1 MGQVEYNQGRGGD
14 IMAGHDHHGHDH
26 HHHHT
31 TNQRALFLAFL
42 LIATFMVVEVVG
54 GLWTNS
60 LALLSDAG
68 HMLGD
73 AAALGL
79 SFLAV
84 RFGARRATPDR
95 TFGYRRFEILAAFVN
110 GLTLLV
116 ISIYI
121 MIEAYKRLFSPPEI
135 MSGGMLVIAIVGLV
149 VNVLAAWILMR
160 GERDNLNVRSALL
173 HVFGDLLG
181 SVGAITAALLIL
193 LFGWTLADSIAS
205 LFVAVLILI
214 SGYRVTRDAVH
225 ILMEGAPHEVDVVA
239 MQNELLRVDGVNE
252 IHDLHVWSITSNEY
266 AVTCHVLID
275 ETTDDQAVLHDVTNR
290 INRFG
295 AFERSTVQ
303 IERAPACC
311 KERTIW

>member
-1 MGQVEYNQGRGGD
+1 
-14 IMAGHDHHGHDH
+14 MAGHDHHGHDH

-295 AFERSTVQ
+295 AFKRSTVQ

>member
-1 MGQVEYNQGRGGD
+1 MGH
-14 IMAGHDHHGHDH
+14 HDHGHEGH
-26 HHHHT
+26 HHSHT
-31 TNQRALFLAFL
+31 TNQRALLFAFL
-42 LIATFMVVEVVG
+42 LIAAFMVVEVIG

-84 RFGARRATPDR
+84 RFGARKATPER
-95 TFGYRRFEILAAFVN
+95 TYGYRRFEILAAFVN

-121 MIEAYKRLFSPPEI
+121 IIEAYQRLFAPPEI
-135 MSGGMLVIAIVGLV
+135 LSGGMLAVAVTGLL

-181 SVGAITAALLIL
+181 SVGAIAAALLIMS
-193 LFGWTLADSIAS
+193 FGWTLADPIAS
-205 LFVAVLILI
+205 LFVALLILM
-214 SGYRVTRDAVH
+214 SGYRVTRDAIH
-225 ILMEGAPHEVDVVA
+225 ILMEGTPNQVDVVA
-239 MQNELLRVDGVNE
+239 LQHDLANVEGVKE
-252 IHDLHVWSITSNEY
+252 VHDLHVWSITSEEY
-266 AVTCHVLID
+266 AVTCHVLIG
-275 ETTDDQAVLHDVTNR
+275 ETTDDQRVLRQVTEQLKR
-290 INRFG
+290 YGTFK
-295 AFERSTVQ
+295 RSTVQ
-303 IERAPACC
+303 IERETQCC
-311 KERTIW
+311 EERTIW

>member
-1 MGQVEYNQGRGGD
+1 MGHH
-14 IMAGHDHHGHDH
+14 HDHHNHDH
-26 HHHHT
+26 HHSS
-31 TNQRALFLAFL
+31 NQKALFWAFL

-84 RFGARRATPDR
+84 RFGAKKATPNR
-95 TFGYRRFEILAAFVN
+95 TFGYRRFEILAAFIN

-121 MIEAYKRLFSPPEI
+121 LFEAYQRFFSPPKI
-135 MSGGMLVIAIVGLV
+135 LSGGMLIVAVIGLV
-149 VNVLAAWILMR
+149 VNILAAWILMR
-160 GERDNLNVRSALL
+160 GEKDNLNVKSALL

-181 SVGAITAALLIL
+181 SVGAISAALLIL
-193 LFGWTLADSIAS
+193 FFGWAWADPVASI
-205 LFVAVLILI
+205 LVAVLILI
-214 SGYRVTRDAVH
+214 SGYRVTRDAIH
-225 ILMEGAPHEVDVVA
+225 ILMEGSPEQIDVRA
-239 MQNELLRVDGVNE
+239 MQAEIAEVEGVKE
-252 IHDLHVWSITSNEY
+252 VHDLHVWSISSSEH
-266 AVTCHVLID
+266 AVTCHVLIG
-275 ETTDDQAVLHDVTNR
+275 EATDDQDVLRLVTER
-290 INRFG
+290 IRKYG

-303 IERAPACC
+303 IEREHQGCE
-311 KERTIW
+311 ERIIW

>member
-1 MGQVEYNQGRGGD
+1 
-14 IMAGHDHHGHDH
+14 MAGHDHHGHDH

-275 ETTDDQAVLHDVTNR
+275 ETTDDQAVLHDVTNQPVR
-290 INRFG
+290 CIRTLDRPNRAG
-295 AFERSTVQ
+295 TRLL
-303 IERAPACC
+303 
-311 KERTIW
+311 

>member
-1 MGQVEYNQGRGGD
+1 
-14 IMAGHDHHGHDH
+14 MAGHDHHEHDH

-42 LIATFMVVEVVG
+42 LIATFMIVEVVG

-68 HMLGD
+68 HMLSD

-84 RFGARRATPDR
+84 RFGARQATPDR

-121 MIEAYKRLFSPPEI
+121 IIEAYKRLFAPPEI
-135 MSGGMLVIAIVGLV
+135 MSEGMLVIAVVGLI
-149 VNVLAAWILMR
+149 VNILAAWILMR
-160 GERDNLNVRSALL
+160 GEQDNLNVRSALL

-193 LFGWTLADSIAS
+193 LFGWTLADAIAS

-214 SGYRVTRDAVH
+214 SGFRVTRDAVH

-239 MQNELLRVDGVNE
+239 MQRDLLTVTGVNE
-252 IHDLHVWSITSNEY
+252 VHDLHVWSITSNEY

>member
-1 MGQVEYNQGRGGD
+1 
-14 IMAGHDHHGHDH
+14 MAGHDHHGHDH

-31 TNQRALFLAFL
+31 TNQRALFWAFL
-42 LIATFMVVEVVG
+42 LIATFMIVEVVG

-68 HMLGD
+68 HMLSD

-84 RFGARRATPDR
+84 RFGSRQATPDR

-121 MIEAYKRLFSPPEI
+121 IIEAYKRLFAPPEI
-135 MSGGMLVIAIVGLV
+135 MSEGMLIIAVVGLI
-149 VNVLAAWILMR
+149 VNILAAWILMR
-160 GERDNLNVRSALL
+160 GEQDNLNVRSALL

-193 LFGWTLADSIAS
+193 LFGWTLADAIAS

-239 MQNELLRVDGVNE
+239 MQRDLLAVTGVNE
-252 IHDLHVWSITSNEY
+252 VHDLHVWSITSNEY
-266 AVTCHVLID
+266 VVTCHVLIG
-275 ETTDDQAVLHDVTNR
+275 ETTNDQAVLRDVTER
-290 INRFG
+290 IKQFG
-295 AFERSTVQ
+295 TFKRSTVQ

-311 KERTIW
+311 QERTIW

>member
-1 MGQVEYNQGRGGD
+1 
-14 IMAGHDHHGHDH
+14 MAGHDNHGHDH

-121 MIEAYKRLFSPPEI
+121 IIEAYKRLFAPPEI
-135 MSGGMLVIAIVGLV
+135 MSEGMLVIAIVGLV

-193 LFGWTLADSIAS
+193 IFGWTLADSIAS